1 MDEKRKKLAK
11 WIIGI
16 AAACIVL
23 FLALQNLGVLA
34 RAVSWSAGLVFPL
47 LLGLAIAIIINVPM
61 SFFERY
67 IFAKTERSFL
77 QKTRRPLAFL
87 IAFVMI
93 LGIIAGV
100 VWLVIPELVDAITVA
115 VEGAIELVDHIS
127 KMDRQKIAELPFGG
141 MLLNADWDKLV
152 ASMQDWVKNQSGLIV
167 GTAVDTL
174 SSLLGWI
181 TDLFI
186 ALIFAIYILFSKSTL
201 KRQVGRLIRAWLP
214 DRFSG
219 WTIHA
224 AKLALAN
231 LRAFIS
237 GKTLDAAIMAALC
250 MAGMLALQIPY
261 VPMVGALVG
270 VTALIPVVGGFIG
283 AGVGAFVILTT
294 DPLKALIFLIF
305 IIVLQ
310 QLEGNLIYPKIVG
323 DRLKLPGIWVLA
335 AVTVGGALAGAIG
348 MLVSVP
354 AAATVYQLVRE
365 ATAKREQKKKAA

>member
-1 MDEKRKKLAK
+1 MDKTRKNLAK

-23 FLALQNLGVLA
+23 FLALQNLDVLA
-34 RAVSWSAGLVFPL
+34 RAVGWAAGLVFPL
-47 LLGLAIAIIINVPM
+47 LLGVAVAVILNVPM

-67 IFAKTERSFL
+67 IFAKTEHSFL
-77 QKTRRPLAFL
+77 QSLRRPLSFILAL
-87 IAFVMI
+87 VMI

-127 KMDRQKIAELPFGG
+127 KMDRAKIAELPFGG

-152 ASMQDWVKNQSGLIV
+152 DSMRDWVKNQSGVIV

-174 SSLLGWI
+174 GSLFGWI
-181 TDLFI
+181 ADLFI

-201 KRQVGRLIRAWLP
+201 KRQAARLTRAWLP
-214 DRFSG
+214 ERFSG

-224 AKLALAN
+224 AKLASAN

-250 MAGMLALQIPY
+250 MVGMLALQIPY

-294 DPLKALIFLIF
+294 DPIKALIFLIF

-323 DRLKLPGIWVLA
+323 DRLKLPGIWVL
-335 AVTVGGALAGAIG
+335 
-348 MLVSVP
+348 
-354 AAATVYQLVRE
+354 
-365 ATAKREQKKKAA
+365 